1 MDEGRNCP
9 VRILWMFEE
18 QRRMVKISVEG
29 YDTSIPAV
37 DIGNAL
43 TSRFS
48 SCGRICYLDIP
59 RDPITNVVNGKC
71 SFFQLCGK
79 GAEEKALA
87 LDGTDMG
94 GWNVTVKVLPHDD
107 LEFTTDQLAAMS
119 ISHFKKTRSEGVSVR
134 GYDNSLPSNDI
145 KSALT
150 KHFASCGEITDVFV
164 LKRRAIIY
172 FFGWHAIS
180 KAVELSGSNVGGCE
194 LVVKALPVPKRN
206 LGPPPPPSLP
216 FGYTVPAECVEA
228 AHKIHMAQKMTAE

>member
-1 MDEGRNCP
+1 M
-9 VRILWMFEE
+9 
-18 QRRMVKISVEG
+18 
-29 YDTSIPAV
+29 IPAV
-37 DIGNAL
+37 DIGNGL
-43 TSRFS
+43 TSHFS
-48 SCGRICYLDIP
+48 SCGRICNLDIP
-59 RDPITNVVNGKC
+59 RDPITNVVNSKC
-71 SFFQLCGK
+71 SFFQLCGGE

-180 KAVELSGSNVGGCE
+180 KAVELSGSNVGGCG
-194 LVVKALPVPKRN
+194 LVVKALPVPK
-206 LGPPPPPSLP
+206 
-216 FGYTVPAECVEA
+216 TVPSDILAIYTDSYTPA
-228 AHKIHMAQKMTAE
+228 SNLTAVS

>member
-1 MDEGRNCP
+1 MLSTANVP
-9 VRILWMFEE
+9 FSNSAEE
-18 QRRMVKISVEG
+18 K
-29 YDTSIPAV
+29 
-37 DIGNAL
+37 
-43 TSRFS
+43 
-48 SCGRICYLDIP
+48 
-59 RDPITNVVNGKC
+59 
-71 SFFQLCGK
+71 
-79 GAEEKALA
+79 AEEKALA

-164 LKRRAIIY
+164 LKRRAVIY

-180 KAVELSGSNVGGCE
+180 KAVELSGSSVGGCE

-216 FGYTVPAECVEA
+216 FWLYYNRYIT
-228 AHKIHMAQKMTAE
+228 

>member
-1 MDEGRNCP
+1 MDEYSSMKAAAEGKKLPRSDLMDTAK
-9 VRILWMFEE
+9 RMFEE

-59 RDPITNVVNGKC
+59 RDPITNVVNSKC
-71 SFFQLCGK
+71 SFFQLCGE

-94 GWNVTVKVLPHDD
+94 GWNVIVKVLPHDD

-119 ISHFKKTRSEGVSVR
+119 ISHFKKTSSQGVSSR
-134 GYDNSLPSNDI
+134 GYELSLSEADV

-194 LVVKALPVPKRN
+194 LVVKALRVPRDVN
-206 LGPPPPPSLP
+206 MDS
-216 FGYTVPAECVEA
+216 T
-228 AHKIHMAQKMTAE
+228 

>member
-1 MDEGRNCP
+1 MDEYSSMKAAAEGKKLPRSDLMDTAK
-9 VRILWMFEE
+9 RMFEE

-29 YDTSIPAV
+29 YDTSMIPARPY
-37 DIGNAL
+37 N
-43 TSRFS
+43 
-48 SCGRICYLDIP
+48 
-59 RDPITNVVNGKC
+59 KC
-71 SFFQLCGK
+71 CQQQMFLFPTLRRRRRRQ
-79 GAEEKALA
+79 ALA

-119 ISHFKKTRSEGVSVR
+119 ISHFKKTRSEGVSIR

-206 LGPPPPPSLP
+206 LGPPPPPSLLP
-216 FGYTVPAECVEA
+216 FGYTIPAECVEA

>member
-1 MDEGRNCP
+1 MDEYSSMKAAAEGKKLAR
-9 VRILWMFEE
+9 LDLMD
-18 QRRMVKISVEG
+18 ISVEG

-71 SFFQLCGK
+71 SFFQLCGD

-107 LEFTTDQLAAMS
+107 LEFTTDQFHTL
-119 ISHFKKTRSEGVSVR
+119 KKPG
-134 GYDNSLPSNDI
+134 
-145 KSALT
+145 
-150 KHFASCGEITDVFV
+150 
-164 LKRRAIIY
+164 
-172 FFGWHAIS
+172 
-180 KAVELSGSNVGGCE
+180 
-194 LVVKALPVPKRN
+194 
-206 LGPPPPPSLP
+206 
-216 FGYTVPAECVEA
+216 
-228 AHKIHMAQKMTAE
+228 